1 MVVPFVHSF
10 CTFPEGIS
18 FILELDNK
26 LSLSEM
32 LPCYSKVKEKEK
44 CEVKRPDWEAGKLS
58 SI

>member
-1 MVVPFVHSF
+1 MVPFVHI
-10 CTFPEGIS
+10 FPEGID

-32 LPCYSKVKEKEK
+32 LPYYSEVKEKEK
-44 CEVKRPDWEAGKLS
+44 CAVKRPDWEAGKLS